1 LEPTATIKAPDGTDV
16 VLYSEGEI
24 ERIKRLLP
32 QYTEA
37 RVRDLM
43 KDVPDFPE
51 QVLPAFVEM
60 MPLAMSNFIGNFYND
75 VYSKSNSP
83 ITEEMIRN
91 WVTANVDDRSKPLT
105 PLIVEA
111 LKVYYLNQSTTMTSQ
126 PTGAMEGLNKK
137 YQDLDTQ
144 YREAAEKALSAT
156 TAETINAEVEK
167 LRALN
172 LQIAAVLEQML
183 AMVADVKNETGSLRI
198 ARDELTMKLTRIQ
211 RDYSDLN
218 KQTDRLETLRR
229 IRQYEQVVADR
240 SMYLYLG
247 IFLAFCLLLLLVVL
261 IKGYFQKKLAM
272 TPMPM
277 AASITP
283 PLT

>member
-1 LEPTATIKAPDGTDV
+1 
-16 VLYSEGEI
+16 
-24 ERIKRLLP
+24 
-32 QYTEA
+32 
-37 RVRDLM
+37 
-43 KDVPDFPE
+43 
-51 QVLPAFVEM
+51 
-60 MPLAMSNFIGNFYND
+60 
-75 VYSKSNSP
+75 
-83 ITEEMIRN
+83 
-91 WVTANVDDRSKPLT
+91 
-105 PLIVEA
+105 
-111 LKVYYLNQSTTMTSQ
+111 
-126 PTGAMEGLNKK
+126 
-137 YQDLDTQ
+137 
-144 YREAAEKALSAT
+144 
-156 TAETINAEVEK
+156 
-167 LRALN
+167 
-172 LQIAAVLEQML
+172 ML

-218 KQTDRLETLRR
+218 KQTDRIETLRR

-247 IFLAFCLLLLLVVL
+247 IFLAFCLLLLLVIL

>member
-1 LEPTATIKAPDGTDV
+1 MDE
-16 VLYSEGEI
+16 
-24 ERIKRLLP
+24 
-32 QYTEA
+32 
-37 RVRDLM
+37 
-43 KDVPDFPE
+43 
-51 QVLPAFVEM
+51 
-60 MPLAMSNFIGNFYND
+60 
-75 VYSKSNSP
+75 
-83 ITEEMIRN
+83 
-91 WVTANVDDRSKPLT
+91 LT
-105 PLIVEA
+105 
-111 LKVYYLNQSTTMTSQ
+111 
-126 PTGAMEGLNKK
+126 KK
-137 YQDLDTQ
+137 YQDLDKEYKAT
-144 YREAAEKALSAT
+144 AERALAAT
-156 TAETINAEVEK
+156 TAETINTEVEK

-183 AMVADVKNETGSLRI
+183 AMVADVKNETGTLRI
-198 ARDELTMKLTRIQ
+198 ARDELTMKLARIQ

-247 IFLAFCLLLLLVVL
+247 IFLAFCVVLLLVILV
-261 IKGYFQKKLAM
+261 KGYFQKKLAM

>member
-1 LEPTATIKAPDGTDV
+1 MDE
-16 VLYSEGEI
+16 
-24 ERIKRLLP
+24 
-32 QYTEA
+32 
-37 RVRDLM
+37 
-43 KDVPDFPE
+43 
-51 QVLPAFVEM
+51 
-60 MPLAMSNFIGNFYND
+60 
-75 VYSKSNSP
+75 
-83 ITEEMIRN
+83 
-91 WVTANVDDRSKPLT
+91 LT
-105 PLIVEA
+105 
-111 LKVYYLNQSTTMTSQ
+111 
-126 PTGAMEGLNKK
+126 KK

-144 YREAAEKALSAT
+144 YREAAERALAAT
-156 TAETINAEVEK
+156 DAQSINTEVEK

-183 AMVADVKNETGSLRI
+183 AMVADVKNETGTLRI

-247 IFLAFCLLLLLVVL
+247 IFLGFCLLLLLVIL
-261 IKGYFQKKLAM
+261 IKGYFQKKFAM